1 MTDAAI
7 EPRHTKTAE
16 TQHPIRTVER
26 AQLLAWGKPAP
37 LRLLAATVFEWVL
50 ILCAGGLAMYA
61 GTILAS
67 VLAVVFIGTRQHA
80 LLILMHEFS
89 HRQFSRTR
97 PMLNDTLGDLLT
109 AIPFTITI
117 FGFRRDHTAHHRHT
131 ATDRDPNWVSCKGQD
146 RFTFPKIRVQHC
158 HPVAET
164 LRRAVRLP

>member
-1 MTDAAI
+1 
-7 EPRHTKTAE
+7 
-16 TQHPIRTVER
+16 
-26 AQLLAWGKPAP
+26 
-37 LRLLAATVFEWVL
+37 
-50 ILCAGGLAMYA
+50 MYA

-117 FGFRRDHTAHHRHT
+117 SGFVATTPPTIGIPQPTAIPTGFHARDR
-131 ATDRDPNWVSCKGQD
+131 TDSRFQNPRSTLPSC
-146 RFTFPKIRVQHC
+146 C
-158 HPVAET
+158 
-164 LRRAVRLP
+164 